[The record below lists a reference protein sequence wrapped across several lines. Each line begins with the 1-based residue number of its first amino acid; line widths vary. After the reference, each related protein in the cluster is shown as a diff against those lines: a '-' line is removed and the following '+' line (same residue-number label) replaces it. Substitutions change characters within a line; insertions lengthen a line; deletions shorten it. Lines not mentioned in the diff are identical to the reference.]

1 MARAPCRFQLH
12 RLIQVVGLAIASG
25 GVILALVKFE
35 GLEDDHKHR
44 RLGLTVMILGWL
56 QPFNALIRPH
66 PPKDDERKS
75 ALRWGW
81 EILHKGIGYLTL
93 GLAVV
98 TIFWG
103 LELAETFGGL
113 AEDHTTYRN
122 AYIGILV
129 VLGVLWA
136 SLSVFHFINQRRK
149 SKDKA
154 SSDGSGGVQKPLDTP
169 AAAPAGSGAGGQ
181 FLTTTDQAAV

>member
-1 MARAPCRFQLH
+1 MLH
-12 RLIQVVGLAIASG
+12 RIIQIAGLAIASG

-35 GLEDDHKHR
+35 SLEDDHKHR

-81 EILHKGIGYLTL
+81 EILHKGVGYATL
-93 GLAVV
+93 VMAVI

-113 AEDHTTYRN
+113 MDDHDTYKS
-122 AYIGILV
+122 AYIGVLIA
-129 VLGVLWA
+129 LGVLWVA
-136 SLSVFHFINQRRK
+136 LLGFHFVNARRIK
-149 SKDKA
+149 NKPA
-154 SSDGSGGVQKPLDTP
+154 SSDGSGGVQKPLD
-169 AAAPAGSGAGGQ
+169 APAGQTDGGQ
-181 FLTTTDQAAV
+181 VVVSAPVV